1 MNALKVAIS
10 MPSDLLATIDN
21 IRKKQGVSR
30 SKFIASV
37 LREKVRDQ
45 QQEELKK
52 AYDRVFSDK
61 NIQAE
66 QLETARLLN
75 GADSSEGQEW

>member
-10 MPSDLLATIDN
+10 MPPDLVATIDN
-21 IRKKQGVSR
+21 IRKKQGISR
-30 SKFIASV
+30 SKYIASV
-37 LREKVRDQ
+37 LREKVQDQ
-45 QQEELKK
+45 QQAELKR
-52 AYDRVFSDK
+52 AYDSVFSDK

-66 QLETARLLN
+66 QLETSRLLN